1 MQIRHI
7 LVTSETG
14 SQNNYWMIFNEGEII
29 NPKLILSD
37 TEMLQITRQYK
48 NIIKELDDRNSEEQN

>member
-14 SQNNYWMIFNEGEII
+14 SQNNYWMIFNDGEII

-37 TEMLQITRQYK
+37 TEILQIMRQYT
-48 NIIKELDDRNSEEQN
+48 NIKKELDDRISEN